1 MKDERKNAFSPLAKQ
16 SFSTQP
22 ASFGLSTV
30 DLLLQKAAVHHKNG
44 QLPQA
49 ETLYRQILQI
59 SPQHS
64 VALHLLGMIAT
75 QIGQNEKAL
84 DLIDR
89 AIQANPQYAEAYC
102 SRGNTLYQLMR
113 YTEAVE
119 SYDKAIRLNPM
130 LSEAH
135 NNRGSAL
142 NAMKQQEAALQSYDE
157 AIRLDPDYVEAYCNR
172 GNVLQALKQYQA
184 AVESYDKAIRVNPKH
199 AEAYNIRGSA
209 LLNLLQYEAAV
220 QSFDKALHLEPDYAD
235 AINNR
240 EIARSSLK
248 LYKRALQSY
257 EKAALIS
264 PDYEFKKGTKAFESA
279 MNKLARI
286 AKITGKARMMKELDA
301 LPPAIRTHPAACNLR
316 NANFAKTE
324 SSGRDLVF
332 YCADAGEI
340 WDPQTART
348 KGIGGSEEAV
358 LWLSRLLHQ
367 RGWNVT
373 VYATCGLQEQDYD
386 GVSWKPYWMWNYRD
400 KQDITVLWRH
410 PQPVMYNINSNVVI
424 VDLHDVIPEEE
435 FTRDRLHRI
444 DRIFVKS
451 RFHRS
456 LYPQIPDEKFVIIPN
471 GIDIQLFENIC
482 ERDPLLLINT
492 SSADRSLEAFLDC
505 FEEIKKHVPNAKAQ
519 WAYGWGIWD
528 AVYASDAQRLEWKTR
543 MQQRMRE
550 LGVEELGRINYDE
563 IALLYRKANVFAYPS
578 EYEEIDCISLSK
590 AMAAGAIPV
599 TTDFA
604 AMGEKSQHGG
614 VFIHSTKTRSSWAPS
629 DQFHYEITDPEQKA
643 EFVRETVE
651 LLLHPPSE
659 TEREAMR
666 EWARCTFDWNKFA
679 DLWNTVLTSRLA
691 EHAIALATN
700 DPSIQSISQEAD
712 YEYSR
717 GNVLYL
723 AGQYK
728 AALES
733 YEKVILLN
741 PDYAE
746 AHCNRGI
753 ILYNFQQYQAA
764 LESYDKAILLKPDYV
779 EALNNRGNT
788 LHALQQFQA
797 ALESYDKAILLK
809 PEFAEAH
816 NNRGNALHALQHYQA
831 ALESYEKA
839 IFLNPE
845 FAEAHNNRGNVL
857 HSLRRYQGA
866 LQGYE
871 KAILLRPEFVEA
883 HNNRGNTLQAL
894 GQYRAAVESYDRAIL
909 LRPEIAEAHINRGN
923 ALQALEQYQAA
934 VESYDKTIRLRPE
947 FAQAHNNR
955 GSALHALHRYQEALD
970 SYRKAIL
977 LDAELA
983 EAYNNRGNTLHALQQ
998 YQAAL
1003 ESCDKAILL
1012 KPELAEAYN
1021 NRGNTL
1027 HALQQYQA
1035 ALDSYDK
1042 AIHLKPE
1049 FADAHSNQANT
1060 LQVLEQYQ
1068 AALDCYDKVI
1078 LLRPGY
1084 AYAQGLRLYMRRFL
1098 CEWVDTDVDIDSECQ
1113 QLEDAINR
1121 GEKAVIPFT
1130 VLAVSGSPE
1139 MQRKAAEIYVRDKVP
1154 PRSSCSAI
1162 PRRPKRDRI
1171 RIGYYSADYF
1181 NHATSY
1187 LMAELFE
1194 WHDRSRFEVLGFS
1207 FGPDMVDEMSK
1218 RVSAG
1223 MDRFLDIRSM
1233 PDREVAQ
1240 LSRKLEVDIAVDLKG
1255 FTRDA
1260 RTGIFAERAAP
1271 IQVNYLGYPGT
1282 MGADYIDYLIA
1293 DPTLIPEA
1301 SQCHYS
1307 EKIVYLPDSYQVND
1321 SQRPISAKPCTRA
1334 GEGLPESAF
1343 VFCCFNHAYKITPAV
1358 FDIWMRILERVEGSV
1373 LWFLEN
1379 NPWAVVNLRKEAARR
1394 GISPERLVFAK
1405 RLPLA
1410 EHLARQKLADL
1421 FLDTSPYNAHT
1432 TASDALWGGLPVLT
1446 CMGEAFASRVG
1457 ASLLR
1462 AMNLPELVTESQAE
1476 FEQLAVELAH
1486 DAQRCQALRQRL
1498 QQNRMTAP
1506 LFNTHAY
1513 TRHLEAAYSAMV
1525 ERYQAG
1531 LPPEHIQIAR
1541 LPL

>member
-1 MKDERKNAFSPLAKQ
+1 MKDERMNAFRHQAKQ
-16 SFSTQP
+16 SFFTQP
-22 ASFGLSTV
+22 GSFGLSRV
-30 DLLLQKAAVHHKNG
+30 DMLLQKAAAHHADG

-49 ETLYRQILQI
+49 EALYRQVVEI

-64 VALHLLGMIAT
+64 VALHLLGLIAF
-75 QIGQNEKAL
+75 QGGQSERSL
-84 DLIDR
+84 DLIER
-89 AIQANPQYAEAYC
+89 AIHANPEYAEAYC
-102 SRGNTLYQLMR
+102 SRGNALYQLMR
-113 YTEAVE
+113 YPEAVE
-119 SYDKAIRLNPM
+119 SFDKAIRLNPM
-130 LSEAH
+130 QAEAH
-135 NNRGSAL
+135 HNRGSAL
-142 NAMKQQEAALQSYDE
+142 NAMHQQKAALQSYDE
-157 AIRLDPDYVEAYCNR
+157 AIRLDPNYVEAYFNR
-172 GNVLQALKQYQA
+172 GNVLLALKQYQA
-184 AVESYDKAIRVNPKH
+184 AVESYNKAIRLNPNN
-199 AEAYNIRGSA
+199 AEAFNNRGSA
-209 LLNLLQYEAAV
+209 LLDLLQYEAAV
-220 QSFDKALHLEPDYAD
+220 QSYDRALLLKPGYAD
-235 AINNR
+235 ALYNR
-240 EIARSSLK
+240 EAARCSLN
-248 LYKRALQSY
+248 LYQAALQSY
-257 EKAALIS
+257 EKAVLSS

-279 MNKLARI
+279 MKKVARI
-286 AKITGKARMMKELDA
+286 AKITGRDRIKKELDA
-301 LPPAIRTHPAACNLR
+301 LPHAIRTLPAVCNLR
-316 NANFAKTE
+316 NANYAKTE

-332 YCADAGEI
+332 FCADVGEI
-340 WDPQTART
+340 WNPQTART

-367 RGWNVT
+367 RGWNVA
-373 VYATCGLQEQDYD
+373 VYANCGLQEKDYD
-386 GVSWKPYWMWNYRD
+386 GVAWKPYWMWNFRD
-400 KQDITVLWRH
+400 KQDITVIWRH
-410 PQPVMYNINSNVVI
+410 PQLVLYNIHSDAVI
-424 VDLHDVIPEEE
+424 LDLHDVIPEEE

-444 DRIFVKS
+444 DSIFVKS

-456 LYPQIPDEKFVIIPN
+456 LYPQIPDAKFVIIPN
-471 GIDIQLFENIC
+471 GIDTQLFEDIC
-482 ERDPLLLINT
+482 ERDPLLIINT

-505 FEEIKKHVPNAKAQ
+505 FEEIKKQVPNAKAQ

-528 AVYASDAQRLEWKTR
+528 VMHSSDAQRLEWKTR

-550 LGVEELGRINYDE
+550 LGVEELGRISHHE

-578 EYEEIDCISLSK
+578 EMAEIDCISLSK

-614 VFIHSTKTRSSWAPS
+614 VFIHSIKTGSDWLQS

-643 EFVRETVE
+643 EFVRETVK

-659 TEREAMR
+659 TDREAMR
-666 EWARCTFDWNKFA
+666 EWARCTFDWNKVA
-679 DLWNTVLTSRLA
+679 DSWDSALSSRMEERAL
-691 EHAIALATN
+691 ALATS
-700 DPSIQSISQEAD
+700 DPSIQADSQQAD
-712 YEYSR
+712 YEYNR

-728 AALES
+728 TAIES
-733 YEKVILLN
+733 YDKVILLN

-746 AHCNRGI
+746 AYCNRGS
-753 ILYNFQQYQAA
+753 ILYFLKHYQEA
-764 LESYDKAILLKPDYV
+764 LKSYDKAILLKPDFV
-779 EALNNRGNT
+779 EAHNNRGNV
-788 LHALQQFQA
+788 LHALQQYQA
-797 ALESYDKAILLK
+797 AVESYDKAILLK

-816 NNRGNALHALQHYQA
+816 NNRGNTLLSLRQFQAAVESYDKAILLIPEFAGAYNNRGNALQALGQYQA
-831 ALESYEKA
+831 AVESYDKV
-839 IFLNPE
+839 ILLKPE
-845 FAEAHNNRGNVL
+845 IVDAHNNRGN
-857 HSLRRYQGA
+857 A
-866 LQGYE
+866 
-871 KAILLRPEFVEA
+871 F
-883 HNNRGNTLQAL
+883 
-894 GQYRAAVESYDRAIL
+894 
-909 LRPEIAEAHINRGN
+909 
-923 ALQALEQYQAA
+923 QALEQYQAA
-934 VESYDKTIRLRPE
+934 VESYDKALLLRPDY
-947 FAQAHNNR
+947 AQAHNNR
-955 GSALHALHRYQEALD
+955 GSAM
-970 SYRKAIL
+970 
-977 LDAELA
+977 
-983 EAYNNRGNTLHALQQ
+983 
-998 YQAAL
+998 
-1003 ESCDKAILL
+1003 
-1012 KPELAEAYN
+1012 
-1021 NRGNTL
+1021 

-1042 AIHLKPE
+1042 AILLKPDYAEAHNNRGNTLHAIQQYQAALESCDKAIFLNAELAEAYNNRGNTLHFLQQYQAALESYDKAILLKPE
-1049 FADAHSNQANT
+1049 FADAYSNRANT

-1068 AALDCYDKVI
+1068 AALDCYDKVL

-1098 CEWVDTDVDIDSECQ
+1098 CDWVDTDVDMDSECQ
-1113 QLEDAINR
+1113 RLEAAIDR
-1121 GEKAVIPFT
+1121 GEKAAIPFT

-1139 MQRKAAEIYVRDKVP
+1139 LQRKAAEIYVRDKVP
-1154 PRSSCSAI
+1154 SRSSCAAI

-1171 RIGYYSADYF
+1171 RIGYFSADYY

-1194 WHDRSRFEVLGFS
+1194 RHDRSRFEILGFS
-1207 FGPDMVDEMSK
+1207 FGPDTVDEMSK
-1218 RVSAG
+1218 RVSSA
-1223 MDRFLDIRSM
+1223 MDRFLDIRFM
-1233 PDREVAQ
+1233 PDQEAAQ

-1260 RTGIFAERAAP
+1260 RTGIFAGRAAP

-1293 DPTLIPEA
+1293 DHTLIPQA

-1334 GEGLPESAF
+1334 GEGLPETAF

-1358 FDIWMRILERVEGSV
+1358 FDIWMRILGRVDGSV
-1373 LWFLEN
+1373 LWCLEN
-1379 NPWAVVNLRKEAARR
+1379 NPWAVANLRKEAARR
-1394 GISPERLVFAK
+1394 GISPECLVFAK

-1446 CMGEAFASRVG
+1446 CMGETFASRVG

-1462 AMNLPELVTESQAE
+1462 AINLPELVTESQAE

-1486 DAQRCQALRQRL
+1486 DTQRCQALRQRL

-1506 LFNTHAY
+1506 LFDTQAF
-1513 TRHLEAAYSAMV
+1513 TRYLEAAYIAMI

-1541 LPL
+1541 LPH